1 MIEIH
6 ESGRT
11 KQVKIWA
18 LKNELEGSIVLPVY
32 ACLHEALSECEP
44 VQKCVLTQALYLAS
58 IEQNLTWDVDAP
70 IEDFVRA
77 GQPKRPVLVEPKH
90 VKHRKMNTPEGYAAL
105 LHAVVHIEF
114 NAINLAL
121 DAAYRFRHISREFTL
136 DWLRVASEEALH
148 FGLMRERLQA
158 HGFDYGDFEAHNHL
172 WDMAYKTAYDPLLRM
187 ALVPRVLEARG
198 LDVTPAMRAKIE
210 QKGDVQ
216 TCEVLDIIY
225 RDEVGHVKVGNNW
238 YHYLCQQRG
247 LDALKVF
254 QDLIRRYDL
263 FLFRGHLN
271 LPAREQAGF
280 SAFELAMLQ
289 DFQAAQEQHLP
300 QWKQALSRV

>member
-1 MIEIH
+1 M
-6 ESGRT
+6 
-11 KQVKIWA
+11 A

-32 ACLHEALSECEP
+32 ACLHEALLECEP
-44 VQKCVLTQALYLAS
+44 VRKCVLTQTLYQAS
-58 IEQNLTWDVDAP
+58 VEHNVIWDVAAP
-70 IEDFVRA
+70 IEDFARA
-77 GQPKRPVLVEPKH
+77 GQPKRPILVDAKH
-90 VKHRKMNTPEGYAAL
+90 VKQRKMNTTEGYAAL

-148 FGLMRERLQA
+148 FGLMRGRLQA
-158 HGFDYGDFEAHNHL
+158 HGFDYGDFQAHNHL

-216 TCEVLDIIY
+216 TCEVLDTIY
-225 RDEVGHVKVGNNW
+225 RDEIGHVKIGNHW

-271 LPAREQAGF
+271 WQGRARAGF
-280 SAFELAMLQ
+280 SAFELALLQ
-289 DFQAAQEQHLP
+289 DFQAAQEQHPLP
-300 QWKQALSRV
+300 WKQALSGV